1 MNRTIAV
8 LLLASTS
15 VAGAA
20 CSKHDDA
27 GLAPAASA
35 LAASSAAPASPTA
48 AVWRYAVDPNST
60 TAVDMPGLKED
71 IRGGTTA
78 AAGSLDVVPSDLTQT
93 RGVVRVDLLT
103 FSTHTFG
110 NDKDATQTK
119 HARTW
124 LQVQVDDKVDETMR
138 WAEFAIRGIDAA
150 SATDLAKLPAAKDGD
165 GESRVVTLTVHGDLL
180 VHGHKVQR
188 DAPVE
193 VTFHYP
199 AGAPADSKPARV
211 EVKSKQPLRVVLKEH
226 DVRPR
231 DPLGAIADWTTN
243 LVAKVA
249 DTADVTVDVR
259 ATPEAPS
266 ASHF

>member
-1 MNRTIAV
+1 V
-8 LLLASTS
+8 DPKSSTS
-15 VAGAA
+15 
-20 CSKHDDA
+20 
-27 GLAPAASA
+27 
-35 LAASSAAPASPTA
+35 
-48 AVWRYAVDPNST
+48 
-60 TAVDMPGLKED
+60 VDMPGIKED

-78 AAGSLDVVPSDLTQT
+78 AAGSLEVVPSDLTQT

-124 LQVQVDDKVDETMR
+124 LQVQVDDKVDESMR
-138 WAEFAIRGIDAA
+138 WAEFAIRSIDVDAA
-150 SATDLAKLPAAKDGD
+150 GAKELAKIVPAKDGD
-165 GESRVVTLTVHGDLL
+165 GEVRTVAMTVHGDLL

-188 DAPVE
+188 DAAVE
-193 VTFHYP
+193 ATFHYP
-199 AGAPADSKPARV
+199 AGAPADSKPARI

-249 DTADVTVDVR
+249 DSADVTVDVN
-259 ATPEAPS
+259 AAPEPLS
-266 ASHF
+266 AAHF